1 MNAAI
6 AVTAWEEP
14 TFMST
19 IVIIHGTRLPSLA
32 LTASLLTFGGCDEGA
47 IGRPGEANEVRDL
60 DVEPGPSQTSCDPT
74 MSVFPIAAAHN
85 IADDQGSCKAGT
97 CDLSCP
103 DANPNS
109 DWGMKLNGTFHH
121 GNDIFA
127 DHGAPLVAVA
137 SGTIKAVGV
146 AISMNGVR
154 STTSGIRVRLR
165 DDCGWEY
172 YYGHLDEAVVAKNQH
187 VEAGELIGYMGETGT
202 SSTNLHFNISPK
214 GVFNNDID
222 PFELLAATSPTAC
235 DGDEPAPQPAPQPA
249 GCVLGGDQMLRVN
262 QSLTS
267 CNGLYT
273 LAMQVDGDLAL
284 HDNNSGVQLWSSQTA
299 GNTGQAVVMQGDGNF
314 VMYDGYHGAGVSVW
328 DTGTA
333 GHPGATLSV
342 GDGGNVKIYD
352 GQVEIWTAL

>member
-1 MNAAI
+1 MSI
-6 AVTAWEEP
+6 TA
-14 TFMST
+14 
-19 IVIIHGTRLPSLA
+19 IIHGTRLPGLA
-32 LTASLLTFGGCDEGA
+32 LTASLLTFGGCDEGVN
-47 IGRPGEANEVRDL
+47 GQPGDANDVRDL
-60 DVEPGPSQTSCDPT
+60 DIELDPAQTSCDPT
-74 MSVFPIAAAHN
+74 MSVFPIAAPHN
-85 IADDQGSCKAGT
+85 IARDKISCRAGT

-109 DWGMKLNGTFHH
+109 DWGLKPNGTFHH
-121 GNDIFA
+121 GIDIFA
-127 DHGAPLVAVA
+127 DHGAPVVAAA

-146 AISMNGVR
+146 TIGIDGVR

-165 DDCGWEY
+165 DECGWEY

-187 VEAGELIGYMGETGT
+187 VEAGELIGYLGETGT
-202 SSTNLHFNISPK
+202 SSTNLHFNIAPE

-222 PFELLAATSPTAC
+222 PFELLNATSPTAC
-235 DGDEPAPQPAPQPA
+235 DGGEPAAQPAPQPG
-249 GCVLGGDQMLRVN
+249 GCVLGENQVLRVN

-273 LAMQVDGDLAL
+273 LSMQVNGDLVL
-284 HDNNSGVQLWSSQTA
+284 HDNDGGVQLWSSQTA
-299 GNTGQAVVMQGDGNF
+299 GGKGQAVVMQGDGNF
-314 VMYDGYHGAGVSVW
+314 VMADGYHGAGASVW

-342 GDGGNVKIYD
+342 EDSGNVKIYD

>member
-1 MNAAI
+1 
-6 AVTAWEEP
+6 
-14 TFMST
+14 MST
-19 IVIIHGTRLPSLA
+19 TVILHRICSHTFGMPGLA

-47 IGRPGEANEVRDL
+47 IDRSGEANEMRDL
-60 DVEPGPSQTSCDPT
+60 DVEPDLAQTSCDPT

-85 IADDQGSCKAGT
+85 IALDQGSCAKGT

-103 DANPNS
+103 DANANS
-109 DWGMKLNGTFHH
+109 DWGMKRNGTFHH

-137 SGTIKAVGV
+137 SGTIEQVGV
-146 AISMNGVR
+146 AISMLGVR

-172 YYGHLDEAVVAKNQH
+172 YYGHLDEAVVEKHQH
-187 VEAGELIGYMGETGT
+187 VEAGELIGYLGETGT
-202 SSTNLHFNISPK
+202 SSTNLHFNISPE

-222 PFELLAATSPTAC
+222 PFALLTATSPTAC
-235 DGDEPAPQPAPQPA
+235 DGDEPAPQPAPAPG
-249 GCVLGGDQMLRVN
+249 GCVLGEDQVLRVN
-262 QSLTS
+262 QSLAS

-273 LAMQVDGDLAL
+273 LSMQVDGDLVL
-284 HDNNSGVQLWSSQTA
+284 HDNGGGVPLWSSQTA
-299 GNTGQAVVMQGDGNF
+299 SNTGQAVVMQGDGNF
-314 VMYDGYHGAGVSVW
+314 VMTDGYHGAGVTVW

-342 GDGGNVKIYD
+342 EDSGNVKIYA
-352 GQVEIWTAL
+352 GELEIWTAL